1 MSDEDKEIPMPK
13 AEEPAVEEVT
23 LTIQDISYCKSI
35 IEIANSKGA
44 FKAEELAV
52 VGTTYNRI
60 TKWLLQNAPADTT
73 ETKAEETS
81 EAEGE
86 KDD

>member
-1 MSDEDKEIPMPK
+1 MPK
-13 AEEPAVEEVT
+13 AEEPAVEEIT
-23 LTIQDISYCKSI
+23 LTLQDISYCKTI

-44 FKAEELAV
+44 FKAEELAI
-52 VGTTYNRI
+52 VGNTYNRI
-60 TKWLLQNAPADTT
+60 TNWLLQNSPADKT